1 MKKRAMNALHK
12 VRGDMGL
19 PVPAIEPS
27 VADYAT
33 TYGGTIYMS
42 PPQSILSASTE
53 GWFTTGT
60 VTPSTYA
67 AASPGYTTVEPSVHT
82 GSP

>member
-1 MKKRAMNALHK
+1 MDALNK
-12 VRGDMGL
+12 VIWGDVGL
-19 PVPAIEPS
+19 PVPAVEPS

-42 PPQSILSASTE
+42 PPQSILSTSTE
-53 GWFTTGT
+53 PWFTTGT
-60 VTPSTYA
+60 VAPSTYA
-67 AASPGYTTVEPSVHT
+67 EAPPGYTTVEPSVHP

>member
-1 MKKRAMNALHK
+1 MKKRAMDALHK
-12 VRGDMGL
+12 VRGNMGL
-19 PVPAIEPS
+19 PAPAVEPS
-27 VADYAT
+27 FADYAT

-53 GWFTTGT
+53 PWFTTGT
-60 VTPSTYA
+60 IAPSTYA
-67 AASPGYTTVEPSVHT
+67 ELPPGYSAVEPSVHT